1 MPVLSESAVRGLVVL
16 VILPNAGIP
25 LSRGDKREM
34 FVEIAR
40 LESGFETNALGMN
53 HREKGIWQIHPVHI
67 PDLIADG
74 VIKRESDLWRPV
86 DNAQAAAW
94 VYKKQGF
101 SAWTTANEASYAVVD
116 QGNVELDVSESRA
129 DEWVTEQ
136 MGGDI
141 DFGPIDVIRDPSLIG
156 EVPSIVGETFPNIP
170 GFGWTEQ
177 LGRFFSI
184 LSNPDFWKRVGLGA
198 LAAGIIIIAIIVYN
212 QQTIKDLK

>member
-1 MPVLSESAVRGLVVL
+1 MPVLSETAVRGLVVL

-25 LSRGDKREM
+25 LTRGDKREM

-40 LESGFETNALGMN
+40 LESGFQTNALGQN
-53 HREKGIWQIHPVHI
+53 HREKGLWQIHPQHI

-101 SAWTTANEASYAVVD
+101 SAWTTANEASFAVVD
-116 QGNVELDVSESRA
+116 QGNVELDVSEERA

-141 DFGPIDVIRDPSLIG
+141 DFGPIDVIRDPSILG
-156 EVPSIVGETFPNIP
+156 ENLPSVP

-177 LGRFFSI
+177 LGQFFGI
-184 LSNPDFWKRVGLGA
+184 LTNPDFWKRIGLGA
-198 LAAGIIIIAIIVYN
+198 LAAGVIIVSVVVYN